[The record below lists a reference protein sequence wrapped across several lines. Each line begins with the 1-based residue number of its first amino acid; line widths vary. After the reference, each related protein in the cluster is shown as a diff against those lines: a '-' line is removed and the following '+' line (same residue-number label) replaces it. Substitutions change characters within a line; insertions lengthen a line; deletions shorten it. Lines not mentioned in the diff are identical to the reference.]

1 MKITLSQ
8 KTEKMKQKYTV
19 ENVVIPMRTLEKSM
33 KEFFPTQR
41 SSKKKMNA
49 TNAPLQ
55 TIKT

>member
-1 MKITLSQ
+1 
-8 KTEKMKQKYTV
+8 MKQKHTV

-33 KEFFPTQR
+33 KEFFPHIDLG